1 MSCKHDCPPPPLF
14 PKPIFNRPALRRID
28 YRIGGYAD
36 VRAHLLDQLNRQP
49 ALAGLTHRGADDP
62 AIALLEGDAI
72 VADILTF
79 YQALY
84 ANETY
89 LRTAQWP
96 QSITD
101 LVRLTGYRLA
111 PGVGGE
117 TSFALTIKG
126 NRSVTVPAGF
136 GLKAQIEGIDKPVDF
151 ETRAA
156 LEAVP
161 ALGLF
166 TLYRPRRTP
175 AIVDGSSVLRVSSLE
190 VALNVDDRLLL
201 GEPVGAASGP
211 SRLINTQVVG
221 VAAVWESFGRRYVRL
236 KTPIRRTTPV
246 ASLRA
251 YKLGE
256 SLRHFGHASPATI
269 ATVVDGVA
277 SSRNTSYSRRTDIST
292 TVDVAPDLG
301 ATQFPLDH
309 EFKGIAAGDTV
320 LVKGSFR
327 YRPGGPRAKMTLVR
341 QVTQVDDESLAWGM
355 QTGAATMLALDG
367 TMSTLRAGHLYRHA
381 DVRTLSVLQ
390 VTASPFT
397 VHAGPVV
404 TAGAAG
410 QTLFYYG
417 SREHARQLDGRR
429 LLLASDDGTSQDV
442 RVNFVQATA
451 SAVDTFHTV
460 SLDRAVD
467 YSDFGYEQPRVRVFG
482 NVVDA
487 SQGKTLD
494 RVVIGS
500 GDGRAVFQGFA
511 LPKAPLTYLFDA
523 ARTPAQTPELDL
535 YVAGVRWKKRD
546 TLFNAGPMCQ
556 VYIVREDAEG
566 NSVVQFGDGKTGARL
581 PTGRNNVVAGFR
593 VGLGAHGVLK
603 ADSKPQ
609 ATGKLKEL
617 DKVHLPVEVSTGAGP
632 EPAANARIAA
642 PARLQS
648 LGRLVSLADYEAET
662 RMLPNVRK
670 ASARWVAPEGT
681 PAIVLTVLTQSG
693 SNADLAQVRDA
704 LGAYGRCRGPAR
716 HPVLAINGHLQ
727 FVHVDAVIGYDPSR
741 LLEDV
746 ARDVKLALGLSGDEG
761 NGIDGKDGLFGLG
774 RRDFHQSVHT
784 SEIIGAIQNAPG
796 VAWVRLRAA
805 RNLPPGS
812 PPQTDPLQIPLPG
825 VNLIPSPRLP
835 CPAHSLLALHSRHLV
850 LGFVSALAQAE
861 CPS

>member
-14 PKPIFNRPALRRID
+14 PKPIFNRPALRHID
-28 YRIGGYAD
+28 YRIGNYAD

-49 ALAGLTHRGADDP
+49 ALAALTHRGADDP

-79 YQALY
+79 YQTLY

-117 TSFALTIKG
+117 TTFALTIKG
-126 NRSVTVPAGF
+126 NRSVTVPADF
-136 GLKAQIEGIDKPVDF
+136 GLKAQLEGMDKPVDF

-166 TLYRPRRTP
+166 TLYRPRHTP
-175 AIVDGSSVLRVSSLE
+175 PIADGSSVLRVSSLD
-190 VALNVDDRLLL
+190 VVLKVDDRLLL
-201 GEPVGAASGP
+201 GEPVGAAANP

-221 VAAVWESFGRRYVRL
+221 IAEVWDSFGQRYVRL
-236 KTPIRRTTPV
+236 KTPIRRSTAV

-269 ATVVDGVA
+269 ATVENGVP
-277 SSRNTSYSRRTDIST
+277 SSRNTSYERRTDIGT
-292 TVDVAPDLG
+292 TVDVDPDLTT
-301 ATQFPLDH
+301 TQFPLDR
-309 EFKGIAAGDTV
+309 EFKGIAVGDTV
-320 LVKGSFR
+320 LIQGSFR
-327 YRPGGPRAKMTLVR
+327 YQSSGSRARMTLVR
-341 QVTQVDDESLAWGM
+341 EVTQVDNESLAWGM
-355 QTGAATMLALDG
+355 QSGAATMLGLDD
-367 TMSTLRAGHLYRHA
+367 TMSTLSAGNLYRYS
-381 DVRTLSVLQ
+381 DVRSLGLLQ

-397 VHAGPVV
+397 VHAGPVA
-404 TAGAAG
+404 TSAASG
-410 QTLFYYG
+410 QTLVYFG
-417 SREHARQLDGRR
+417 SPEHAKQLDGRR
-429 LLLASDDGTSQDV
+429 LLLVADDGSSRDV
-442 RVNFVQATA
+442 RVNFVQA
-451 SAVDTFHTV
+451 SFGAVDTFHTV
-460 SLDRAVD
+460 SLDRTVD
-467 YSDFGYEQPRVRVFG
+467 YGDFGYDLPHVRVFG

-494 RVVIGS
+494 SVAIGS
-500 GDGRAVFQGFA
+500 GDGRAVFQSFA
-511 LPKAPLTYLFDA
+511 LPKVPLTYLFDA

-535 YVAGVRWKKRD
+535 YVAGVRWKKLD

-556 VYIVREDAEG
+556 VYIVREDADG

-581 PTGRNNVVAGFR
+581 PTGRDNVVAGFR

-603 ADSKPQ
+603 ADTKPQ

-617 DKVHLPVEVSTGAGP
+617 DKVHLPVEVTTGAGP

-642 PARLQS
+642 PAKLQS

-662 RMLPNVRK
+662 RMLPNVLK
-670 ASARWVAPEGT
+670 ASARWAAPEGT

-693 SNADLAQVRDA
+693 SNADLAQIRDA
-704 LGAYGRCRGPAR
+704 LGAYSRCRGPAR

-727 FVHVDAVIGYDPSR
+727 YVHVDAVIGYDPSR
-741 LLEDV
+741 LVGDIT
-746 ARDVKLALGLSGDEG
+746 RNIKLALGLAGDEA

-784 SEIIGAIQNAPG
+784 SEIIGAIQNVPG
-796 VAWVRLRAA
+796 VAWVTLRAVCA
-805 RNLPPGS
+805 LPLGS
-812 PPQTDPLQIPLPG
+812 PPQTDPLQLPLPS
-825 VNLIPSPRLP
+825 VNLIPSPLLP
-835 CPAHSLLALHSRHLV
+835 CPAHFLLALHARHLV